1 MKGEVV
7 NAFAFDHCDMDLV
20 SLALQGKGIREFSVR
35 KSLLYRTRQQKGHQ
49 VVDEEMNNWH
59 DGLHRF
65 DRVVQEH
72 ADIKGQSDSII
83 AATERLYQ
91 YKTIN
96 YTKKQRVKFP
106 LLDNLFS
113 VQEEPSCQITS

>member
-1 MKGEVV
+1 
-7 NAFAFDHCDMDLV
+7 
-20 SLALQGKGIREFSVR
+20 
-35 KSLLYRTRQQKGHQ
+35 
-49 VVDEEMNNWH
+49 MNNWE

-65 DRVVQEH
+65 DRVAQEH

-96 YTKKQRVKFP
+96 YTKKQRVRIP
-106 LLDNLFS
+106 LLMHLIAFKRNFLARLRIES
-113 VQEEPSCQITS
+113 T